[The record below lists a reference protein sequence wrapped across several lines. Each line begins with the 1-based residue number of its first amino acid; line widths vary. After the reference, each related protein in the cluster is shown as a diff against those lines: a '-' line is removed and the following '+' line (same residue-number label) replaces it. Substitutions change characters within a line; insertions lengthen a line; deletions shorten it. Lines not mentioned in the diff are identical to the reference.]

1 MKFSSKG
8 FTFLEL
14 IIVLVI
20 LGIMS
25 SIVFV
30 RVGRSV
36 TSKRPRLFVQEMV
49 RLCRKAR
56 RLAIADG
63 MVSTF
68 YISSDERKCWVS
80 SQQPLEIPAEIKV
93 EGEGVRELDN
103 GMFGIRFFPDGSS
116 SGGSLFIS
124 RGDNFLYAFRVDM
137 LTGLI
142 MPVEK
147 SENGH

>member
-1 MKFSSKG
+1 MRYSSKG

-14 IIVLVI
+14 VVVLVI
-20 LGIMS
+20 LGVMS

-49 RLCRKAR
+49 GLCRKAR

-63 MVSTF
+63 MISSF
-68 YISSDERKCWVS
+68 YISSDERKCWVNS
-80 SQQPLEIPAEIKV
+80 RQPLEIPAEIKV
-93 EGEGVRELDN
+93 EGEGVKELEN
-103 GMFGIRFFPDGSS
+103 GIFGIRFFPDGSS

-124 RGDNFLYAFRVDM
+124 RSDNRLYAFRVDM

-142 MPVEK
+142 MPIKE
-147 SENGH
+147 SETRP